1 MFFPTIKRVL
11 QVNRASVFAVLQ
23 ILPTFKK
30 TTGLENRSVN
40 KKESIDLQ
48 TLPFSEDLSV
58 IKSEAILIKVF
69 L

>member
-30 TTGLENRSVN
+30 TIGLENRPVN